1 MRKLLRSSFEGHAKA
16 KAKAKKKKDMPAC
29 RLFRIRFYDN
39 VGQQVK
45 RERRRGV
52 GGPKISRAKCFKM
65 YKESSRCYGAQGIP
79 SRPSEPAL
87 SSVGNKGSVGRKVT
101 IKPRKRLKS

>member
-1 MRKLLRSSFEGHAKA
+1 MRKLLRYSFEAHAKAKA

-52 GGPKISRAKCFKM
+52 GGQNIKGKM
-65 YKESSRCYGAQGIP
+65 S
-79 SRPSEPAL
+79 
-87 SSVGNKGSVGRKVT
+87 
-101 IKPRKRLKS
+101 

>member
-1 MRKLLRSSFEGHAKA
+1 MRKLLRYSFEAHAKA

-52 GGPKISRAKCFKM
+52 GGGKISRAKCLKM

>member
-1 MRKLLRSSFEGHAKA
+1 
-16 KAKAKKKKDMPAC
+16 
-29 RLFRIRFYDN
+29 
-39 VGQQVK
+39 
-45 RERRRGV
+45 
-52 GGPKISRAKCFKM
+52 M
-65 YKESSRCYGAQGIP
+65 YKESSRCYGAEGIP